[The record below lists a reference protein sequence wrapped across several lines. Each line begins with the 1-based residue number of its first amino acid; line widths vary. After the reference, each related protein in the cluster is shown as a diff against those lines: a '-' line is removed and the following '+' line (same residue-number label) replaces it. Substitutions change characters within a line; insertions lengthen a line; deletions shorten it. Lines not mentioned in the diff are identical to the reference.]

1 MFQFENVSKSFVIR
15 GRMTPIIS
23 NATFT
28 AHFEENFGL
37 IVPPRAGSTT
47 MSNLILGAEQ
57 PDTGKIYR
65 YGKISWPVGGVG
77 GILDGLSGAENCR
90 FIAMIYGLDPDEV
103 LAFAIDLTRIG
114 HYMDMPVAVYSS
126 TLKKRLSMALLLA
139 LDFDMYLVVQGASA
153 GDEDFAQR
161 AGPILQRKLDHTPIM
176 LMASKTKKMKNICKR
191 VAVLDDAKVHMFNSP
206 EEAEEFQLQ
215 MASQQQAPA
224 YG

>member
-23 NATFT
+23 GATFT

-37 IVPPRAGSTT
+37 VVPPRGGNTT
-47 MSNLILGAEQ
+47 MVNLILGAEQ

-77 GILDGLSGAENCR
+77 GLLPALSGAENCR

-114 HYMDMPVAVYSS
+114 HYMDMPVRIYSS

-139 LDFDMYLVVQGASA
+139 LEFDMYLVVEGASA
-153 GDEDFAQR
+153 GDPDFAER
-161 AGPILQRKLDHTPIM
+161 AGPILQSKLDHTPIM
-176 LMASKTKKMKNICKR
+176 LMASNTKKMQNICKR
-191 VAVLDDAKVHMFNSP
+191 VAVLDDAEVHMFNSP
-206 EEAEEFQLQ
+206 DEAAAFQQQ
-215 MASQQQAPA
+215 MADLQQAPS

>member
-1 MFQFENVSKSFVIR
+1 
-15 GRMTPIIS
+15 MTPIIS

-37 IVPPRAGSTT
+37 VVPPRAGSTT
-47 MSNLILGAEQ
+47 MINLIQGAEQ

-65 YGKISWPVGGVG
+65 YGKMSGPVGGVG
-77 GILDGLSGAENCR
+77 GILGNLTGAENCR

-103 LAFAIDLTRIG
+103 LAFTIDLTRIG
-114 HYMDMPVAVYSS
+114 HYMDMPVKIYSS

-139 LDFDMYLVVQGASA
+139 LDFDMYLVVEGASA
-153 GDEDFAQR
+153 GDTDFAER

-176 LMASKTKKMKNICKR
+176 LMASNTKKMSKICKR
-191 VAVLDDAKVHMFNSP
+191 VAVLDDAEVHMFNTP
-206 EEAEEFQLQ
+206 EEAADFQKQ
-215 MASQQQAPA
+215 MADLQQAPA